1 METVRLIR
9 EKLAANEKFFL
20 FFRKDNIL
28 MPIRGEGLMNED
40 EDEED
45 GQPEREPQKVVYI
58 LHPNCAI
65 EDM

>member
-1 METVRLIR
+1 
-9 EKLAANEKFFL
+9 
-20 FFRKDNIL
+20 
-28 MPIRGEGLMNED
+28 MPIRGEGLMNEG